1 MEKDV
6 LSVGEFLELIN
17 DTISQLGLVRVQ
29 GEISG
34 VSLRDKYAFFSLKDT
49 KGGEY
54 LVECFIGWDRYA
66 LFKHLLEDGLEVV
79 VSGFP
84 GVYKTGRFRI
94 EVKHIEPKG
103 EGALQK
109 AFEVLKKKLAVK
121 GFFDEE
127 RKRPLPE
134 FIQKIGLITSESGA
148 AITDFQKNLG
158 EYGFEIYL
166 YDVFV
171 EGDYAEGTI
180 IKAIEWVNRNCPDM
194 DVLVL
199 IRGGGS
205 LESLKAFNSENIA
218 NAVVTSRLPII
229 TGIGHEKDETIAGY
243 VADRNFSTPT
253 AAAVFIRKQREII
266 ITAVEL
272 YTKDV
277 ISLTRNIFES
287 REQILDN
294 YFFRLSERHQSVI
307 REQYFKIDALTQK
320 CFNILERQYSLAQK
334 RLEVSEASLVSLNP
348 ETVLER
354 GYSITYR
361 TKNKKV
367 LKQAKDTEPGEEIL
381 TKLSKGT
388 IVSKVEELKNV

>member
-1 MEKDV
+1 M
-6 LSVGEFLELIN
+6 SVGEFLELIN
-17 DTISQLGLVRVQ
+17 NTISQIGIVRVQ

-49 KGGEY
+49 KAGEY
-54 LVECFIGWDRYA
+54 IVECFIGWYKYS

-94 EVKHIEPKG
+94 EVEHIEPKG
-103 EGALQK
+103 EGALLK
-109 AFEVLKKKLAVK
+109 AFEVLKKKLAMK

-127 RKRPLPE
+127 RKRSLPE
-134 FIQKIGLITSESGA
+134 LIQKIGLITSEAGA
-148 AITDFQKNLG
+148 AITDFRKNLG
-158 EYGFEIYL
+158 EYGFKVYL
-166 YDVFV
+166 HNVFV

-180 IKAIEWVNRNCPDM
+180 IKAIEWFNRNRPDM

-205 LESLKAFNSENIA
+205 LESLKAFNSEKVA
-218 NAVVTSRLPII
+218 DAVVTSRLPII

-243 VADRNFSTPT
+243 IADRNFSTPT
-253 AAAVFIRKQREII
+253 AAAVFIRNQRENLIAAMDI
-266 ITAVEL
+266 HARDIV
-272 YTKDV
+272 
-277 ISLTRNIFES
+277 SLVQNIFES
-287 REQILDN
+287 GKQVLDN
-294 YFFRLSERHQSVI
+294 YFLRLAERHQSII
-307 REQYFKIDALTQK
+307 REQYFRIDALAQK
-320 CFNILERQYSLAQK
+320 CFNSLERQYSLAQK
-334 RLEVSEASLVSLNP
+334 RMEVAEAAIISLNP

-361 TKNKKV
+361 AKNKRV
-367 LKQAKDTEPGEEIL
+367 LKQAEDTEPGEEIL

-388 IVSKVEELKNV
+388 IVSEVRKTE